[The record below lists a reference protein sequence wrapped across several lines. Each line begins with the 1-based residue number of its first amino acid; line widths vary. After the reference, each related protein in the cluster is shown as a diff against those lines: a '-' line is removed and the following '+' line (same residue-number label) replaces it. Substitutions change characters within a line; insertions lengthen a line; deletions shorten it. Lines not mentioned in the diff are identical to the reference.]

1 MEKAI
6 LGSGLP
12 SPDLSTFHKEG
23 VLVLG
28 EAQCDPSEDLL
39 ISVSWGWF
47 LCWAFGTP
55 LTF

>member
-1 MEKAI
+1 MVTYLLWKKAI

-28 EAQCDPSEDLL
+28 ES
-39 ISVSWGWF
+39 
-47 LCWAFGTP
+47 TM
-55 LTF
+55 